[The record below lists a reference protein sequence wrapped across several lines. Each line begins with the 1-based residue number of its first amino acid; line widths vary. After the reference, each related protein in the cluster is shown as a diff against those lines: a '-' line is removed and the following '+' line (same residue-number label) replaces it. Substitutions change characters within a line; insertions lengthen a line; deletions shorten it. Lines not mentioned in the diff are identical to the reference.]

1 MKKLLENLA
10 LAALI
15 AAATAIG
22 FFSCLE
28 QGAEIENDYRTECA
42 ELSKG
47 LKVPFYFFLFEIK
60 SSRDFSLL
68 LFFTFLLK
76 HLNSSH

>member
-15 AAATAIG
+15 AAATVVG
-22 FFSCLE
+22 FLSCLE

-42 ELSKG
+42 ELVEG
-47 LKVPFYFFLFEIK
+47 L
-60 SSRDFSLL
+60 
-68 LFFTFLLK
+68 
-76 HLNSSH
+76 